1 MAYRASYGADSY
13 GSAFYG
19 ITGAVDGATD
29 VTYRPAYGKATYG
42 TAVYGNEGSETT
54 RLTATC
60 TAQILVDGAATANAT
75 TSVTAS
81 GVRVAEGQASAT
93 LQNVTLSI
101 AEVYAETDGY
111 RPGYGLRTYGT
122 SIYGENASV
131 ETGAA
136 AGSAALTATCSFEL
150 VREVSAVATLTL
162 TPTANAVFSVR
173 GQASVSTSLS
183 VTAAFERVMQG
194 SATSTLALAAV
205 CDGIEKWEPTDATAE
220 IWTDVDGVTDTWT
233 PVAATSETWTP
244 VTWSRAA

>member
-54 RLTATC
+54 TLTATC
-60 TAQILVDGAATANAT
+60 SAQILVDGTAAASATAT
-75 TSVTAS
+75 TAAS
-81 GVRVAEGQASAT
+81 GVNIIQGQASAT
-93 LQNVTLSI
+93 LQNVTLSV

-111 RPGYGLRTYGT
+111 RTGYGLRTYGT
-122 SIYGENASV
+122 SIYGRNDSV
-131 ETGAA
+131 ETGVA
-136 AGSAALTATCSFEL
+136 AGSAALTGTCSFEL
-150 VREVSAVATLTL
+150 VREVSAVASLALST
-162 TPTANAVFSVR
+162 TANAVFSVR

-183 VTAAFERVMQG
+183 ISAAFERVMQG
-194 SATSTLALAAV
+194 SATSTLALTAV

-220 IWTDVDGVTDTWT
+220 IWTDVDAVTDTWA
-233 PVAATSETWTP
+233 PVGETSQTWTP
-244 VTWSRAA
+244 ITWSRAA